1 MPDKS
6 SNTENPIR
14 ARRWTPPPVTRP
26 AASSKFRSYRFMFR
40 LIGIPAVAVAGVF
53 IYQGLSDRLVLP
65 ECDSNRAKHTL
76 EGVLKQLKLE
86 PTKYA
91 PLKTLSSTK
100 NDVVCSAVM
109 PLPEGGIRFC
119 RLYVL
124 LAGQQFQH
132 EIHGVKESHRQF
144 RRCTA
149 GTIGASGFFRD
160 LISGEEYH
168 NCDAHTALD
177 LLIAWSRRKVKNDR
191 LE

>member
-1 MPDKS
+1 MADETPP
-6 SNTENPIR
+6 PIR
-14 ARRWTPPPVTRP
+14 ARRWTPPPATGRP
-26 AASSKFRSYRFMFR
+26 PQRFRSYRFMFR

-109 PLPEGGIRFC
+109 PLPEGGFVSVDYTFYWQDNNSNMKYTVSKKATDDSDVAPPAR
-119 RLYVL
+119 
-124 LAGQQFQH
+124 
-132 EIHGVKESHRQF
+132 
-144 RRCTA
+144 
-149 GTIGASGFFRD
+149 
-160 LISGEEYH
+160 
-168 NCDAHTALD
+168 
-177 LLIAWSRRKVKNDR
+177 
-191 LE
+191 